1 MPKGYVIKSG
11 DSLVRFDYRVF
22 VQYVILVT
30 SYEGINYSINMIL
43 NLKIFLD
50 ILMFTRGPQD
60 LPSTSNF
67 LTTIILINII
77 VGLISVDPN
86 ISYTINI
93 FFAVIYIVV
102 TLLFIKICLGIQDN
116 NKGTQNLFSS
126 RRIQVSS
133 GILGIHAL
141 IATFTGIISI
151 SGIVDENSIIFIF
164 LIISLYAWFVNGH
177 VFKNAFD
184 TTMSIGLAI
193 SLLHSIACV
202 FIMML
207 FIQVLI
213 L

>member
-1 MPKGYVIKSG
+1 
-11 DSLVRFDYRVF
+11 
-22 VQYVILVT
+22 
-30 SYEGINYSINMIL
+30 MIL

-151 SGIVDENSIIFIF
+151 SGIVNENSIIFIF